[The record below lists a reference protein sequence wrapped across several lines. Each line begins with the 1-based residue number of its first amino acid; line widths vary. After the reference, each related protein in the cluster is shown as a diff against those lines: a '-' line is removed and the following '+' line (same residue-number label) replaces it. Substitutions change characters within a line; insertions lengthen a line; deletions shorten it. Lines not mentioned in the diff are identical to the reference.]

1 MLLTLNNKE
10 YYIPQKWTEVSLSCY
25 QKFMQ
30 IEKDTDKHTKA
41 LNTISCF
48 TDAPFETLEKCKK
61 SDIDIVLKYV
71 AKLLTKKLN
80 TTLNY
85 IIEVVFLNQ

>member
-30 IEKDTDKHTKA
+30 IEKDTDKHT
-41 LNTISCF
+41 
-48 TDAPFETLEKCKK
+48 
-61 SDIDIVLKYV
+61 
-71 AKLLTKKLN
+71 
-80 TTLNY
+80 
-85 IIEVVFLNQ
+85 